1 MLSAIPTPFQLIDFF
16 HSDRPEYATRDSILK
31 FLVSEYQRG
40 GPCERLGTL
49 FLVLFTPA
57 IVRIYSIS
65 RKKLLYLDPGDIL
78 SQTCLYLLETIKA
91 IHLKPFD
98 TRVASRIVGAVK
110 NKMRAWTKQ
119 QIKETTT
126 KEDFL
131 EEEIYDPLPVIED
144 GNHPVDI
151 DQANRFLEIFVKAG
165 IITETDKLIILGSS
179 IANRSLKQ
187 FAGDP
192 RVYQR
197 VKKRRQRAIAAM
209 KLYLQRKRRLRA
221 LKEGLG
227 EDEISLAEIVRDL
240 LQ

>member
-31 FLVSEYQRG
+31 FLVTEYQRG
-40 GPCERLGTL
+40 GPYERLGTF

-57 IVRIYSIS
+57 IVRIYSIA
-65 RKKLLYLDPGDIL
+65 RRKLLYLDPGDIL

-91 IHLKPFD
+91 IHLKP
-98 TRVASRIVGAVK
+98 TEIRVASRIVGAVK

-119 QIKETTT
+119 QIKEATT

-179 IANRSLKQ
+179 IVNRSLKQ

-221 LKEGLG
+221 LKEGLR

-240 LQ
+240 LE